1 MFGASHTVPLCSA
14 TMVTT
19 VLLSNIVVLVSWIL
33 SLNLTA
39 SLNTC
44 KVSQQ
49 LRAPKGMQVMHWKW
63 NKIVWYKPY
72 KYLYLLYTIIV
83 VYYVS
88 ILLPAYFMWIASF
101 FLQLDDYLLHWF
113 SDIHCF
119 SVSIKKLFQL
129 ALACCFFYD
138 FAGMRQTAKYT
149 GWYTDWLGLPEIAIW
164 DVYSIKHQRSKPLN
178 LVWKVN
184 VDSSMCKPYTSN
196 SFFQRS

>member
-1 MFGASHTVPLCSA
+1 MFGASHITVPLCSA
-14 TMVTT
+14 TMVTA

-49 LRAPKGMQVMHWKW
+49 LHAPKGMQVMHWKW

-72 KYLYLLYTIIV
+72 KCLYLLYTIIV

-88 ILLPAYFMWIASF
+88 ILLPAYFMWIASS

-113 SDIHCF
+113 SDIHIYCM
-119 SVSIKKLFQL
+119 STVAHHPYIENLPTL
-129 ALACCFFYD
+129 WWIYL
-138 FAGMRQTAKYT
+138 GKYPRINET
-149 GWYTDWLGLPEIAIW
+149 EPQKAFI
-164 DVYSIKHQRSKPLN
+164 
-178 LVWKVN
+178 
-184 VDSSMCKPYTSN
+184 
-196 SFFQRS
+196 